1 MRLMPHGNRHA
12 KCVGIRDGMARFDS
26 GGFKHQGTIYWDDMY
41 CKLVDDA
48 DGALGLLQ
56 ALFSLDDIEA
66 LAVVDQRKEC
76 SELLLPRSA
85 KHLPNFLRCWL
96 PIQISH
102 HRPRIEDEASTVRF
116 AHADAPRCARV
127 SVPLKVSDRVA

>member
-1 MRLMPHGNRHA
+1 
-12 KCVGIRDGMARFDS
+12 MARFDS

-76 SELLLPRSA
+76 
-85 KHLPNFLRCWL
+85 
-96 PIQISH
+96 
-102 HRPRIEDEASTVRF
+102 
-116 AHADAPRCARV
+116 
-127 SVPLKVSDRVA
+127 